1 MIKKTFKPPK
11 VLSKNSSYSSLS
23 EYQKDYDLSINNNDQ
38 FWSKIANRLD
48 WIKKWKKTSDVDF
61 TKPSIKWFLN
71 GKLNVSYNC

>member
-1 MIKKTFKPPK
+1 MIKKNFKPPK

-48 WIKKWKKTSDVDF
+48 WIK
-61 TKPSIKWFLN
+61 N
-71 GKLNVSYNC
+71 GKRQAM